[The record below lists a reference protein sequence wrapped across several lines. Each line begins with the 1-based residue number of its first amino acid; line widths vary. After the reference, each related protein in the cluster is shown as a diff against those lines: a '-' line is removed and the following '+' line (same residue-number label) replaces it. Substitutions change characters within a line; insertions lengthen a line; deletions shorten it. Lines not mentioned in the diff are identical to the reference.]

1 MNRSSFESEKQS
13 FDDASNLLAEEL
25 VTEPRAK
32 QRPNLL
38 LLFNCLFL
46 LANIAILLFITS
58 HHDHNPQLGSHAFTR
73 NAMKLEVRP
82 LDDIFGPHESLYRGE
97 PRPELDAAWNDLME
111 GYMIRIP
118 PRDWAHPPSPNNSLV
133 VINDGSGDHIAT
145 PAVLHEIHC
154 VKTIRQFLMPSHYP
168 ETYERFKPEESGKM
182 SVHIDHCLDML
193 RQSAMC
199 HGDMTLVTYEWWD
212 DLVFPQHPE
221 NTPHLCVNWDRLRS
235 WTVDHSIKPR
245 GSIITNPNTGEM
257 PWP

>member
-58 HHDHNPQLGSHAFTR
+58 HHDHNPQLGSHGIYLFQTTRHSSLTPIAFTR

-111 GYMIRIP
+111 GECEVSA
-118 PRDWAHPPSPNNSLV
+118 PRP
-133 VINDGSGDHIAT
+133 
-145 PAVLHEIHC
+145 
-154 VKTIRQFLMPSHYP
+154 
-168 ETYERFKPEESGKM
+168 
-182 SVHIDHCLDML
+182 
-193 RQSAMC
+193 
-199 HGDMTLVTYEWWD
+199 
-212 DLVFPQHPE
+212 
-221 NTPHLCVNWDRLRS
+221 
-235 WTVDHSIKPR
+235 
-245 GSIITNPNTGEM
+245 
-257 PWP
+257 